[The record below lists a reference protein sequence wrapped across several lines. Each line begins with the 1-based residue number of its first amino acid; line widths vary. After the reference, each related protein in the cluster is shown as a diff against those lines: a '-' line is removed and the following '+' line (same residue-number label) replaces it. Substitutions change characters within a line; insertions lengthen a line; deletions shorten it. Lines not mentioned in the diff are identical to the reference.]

1 MKAILAKKLEMT
13 HIFDEKGNFV
23 PGTLL
28 FAGENV
34 VTQVKTP
41 KKDGY
46 EAMQIGFGEHKKLN
60 KPEAGHVK
68 GTGKSVKHLA
78 EVATVEGEAASVGDI
93 IAVDI
98 FSEGDIV
105 DVRGISK
112 GKGFAGTVKR
122 HNFNT
127 GPKTHGSHNYR
138 APGSIGAGYP
148 QHVMKGQKLP
158 GRMGGAQI
166 TEKNLKIAKVF
177 PSEGLI
183 LVRGAVPGPKK
194 GVLLVTLVKK
204 AKKAEEA
211 SEVKE

>member
-28 FAGENV
+28 MADGNV
-34 VTQVKTP
+34 VTQVKTEEC
-41 KKDGY
+41 DGY
-46 EAMQIGFGEHKKLN
+46 SALQIGFGAAKKLN
-60 KPEAGHVK
+60 KPESGHLKKV
-68 GTGKSVKHLA
+68 GKPLKYLA
-78 EVATVEGEAASVGDI
+78 EMEMIEGETQNVGDI
-93 IAVDI
+93 ISVDM

-105 DVRGISK
+105 DVRGLSK

-158 GRMGGAQI
+158 GRMGGGNV

-177 PSEGLI
+177 RKEGLI

-194 GVLLVTLVKK
+194 GVLLITLVKK
-204 AKKAEEA
+204 AKKAEENIKV
-211 SEVKE
+211 EE